1 MNSLESNSNKLSV
14 IQTKQLDLQEDGCA
28 VDISYLDSGSQM
40 VLVYT
45 TVYGS
50 LIGWDLRSPKYAWKV
65 KNDIKQGV
73 YHCSILIKIILHF
86 MY

>member
-1 MNSLESNSNKLSV
+1 MFKILFYSIYFVVIVFSLETSSNKLGV
-14 IQTKQLDLQEDGCA
+14 MQTKQLDLQEDGCA

-50 LIGWDLRSPKYAWKV
+50 IVGWDLRSPKIAWKV
-65 KNDIKQGV
+65 NNDLKQG
-73 YHCSILIKIILHF
+73 
-86 MY
+86 M

>member
-1 MNSLESNSNKLSV
+1 M
-14 IQTKQLDLQEDGCA
+14 QTRQLDLQEDGCA

-50 LIGWDLRSPKYAWKV
+50 VVGWDLRAPKLAWKV
-65 KNDIKQGV
+65 NNDIKQGV
-73 YHCSILIKIILHF
+73 YRRNISVKISPHF
-86 MY
+86 TY